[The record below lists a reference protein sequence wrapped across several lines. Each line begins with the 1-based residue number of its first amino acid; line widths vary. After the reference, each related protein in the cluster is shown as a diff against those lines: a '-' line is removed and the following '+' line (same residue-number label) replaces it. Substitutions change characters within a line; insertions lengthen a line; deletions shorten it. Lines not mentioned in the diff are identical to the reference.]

1 MGKIELLKEEERLL
15 LPLVLQRRIAFQ
27 KILENSLR
35 NTKTTFS
42 NCLMIQG
49 QAGTGKTTTVINS
62 LSELKE
68 KGVIHDYVKE
78 NPGSIQVD
86 IRPNPNV
93 VAAVSV
99 NGEKYVRS
107 APNAYGHDNL
117 LSLPRE

>member
-1 MGKIELLKEEERLL
+1 MMYVTKIKMKPGCAYSNNLVEIDELY
-15 LPLVLQRRIAFQ
+15 I
-27 KILENSLR
+27 
-35 NTKTTFS
+35 
-42 NCLMIQG
+42 
-49 QAGTGKTTTVINS
+49 TGCTNPGYFK
-62 LSELKE
+62 